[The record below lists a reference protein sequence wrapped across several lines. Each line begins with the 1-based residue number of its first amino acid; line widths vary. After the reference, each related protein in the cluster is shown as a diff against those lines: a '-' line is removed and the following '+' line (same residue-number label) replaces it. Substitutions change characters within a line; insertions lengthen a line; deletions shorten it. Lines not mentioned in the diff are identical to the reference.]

1 MIPILI
7 ILSSTHFCPITNTEG
22 YTIGVPKVNTTVV
35 KVVGISLGTPIVLL
49 L

>member
-22 YTIGVPKVNTTVV
+22 YTIGVPKVNTTV
-35 KVVGISLGTPIVLL
+35 KVVGISLGTPIVLFL
-49 L
+49 